1 MFHFISQ
8 SLNYFERRGDSL
20 KNAFP
25 FEGCNQRKCPRI
37 KSAGRRGGE
46 TLAIEIR
53 NAEMARIGLKKRG
66 QEGTRDARDSRRQV
80 GKALNLGNFN
90 GFKVSEGGS
99 WQCSFCDFAHGHP
112 WSDTERAYAIN
123 LFIHL
128 SERLPHRVYRLSQ
141 VCGSWKFPKFASTPI
156 PKFVQRHRIS
166 SGLCSFRYT
175 AKCFGGN

>member
-66 QEGTRDARDSRRQV
+66 QEGARDARDSRRQV

-99 WQCSFCDFAHGHP
+99 
-112 WSDTERAYAIN
+112 
-123 LFIHL
+123 
-128 SERLPHRVYRLSQ
+128 
-141 VCGSWKFPKFASTPI
+141 
-156 PKFVQRHRIS
+156 
-166 SGLCSFRYT
+166 
-175 AKCFGGN
+175 